1 MVYNNS
7 YSGDIMIEYF
17 KELNVL
23 PSSKIIK
30 EMRKYAETNKIP
42 IVNDETLLFFLHLVD
57 LMKPKKMLEIGT
69 AIGFCAINLATYDES
84 IVIDTIEKS
93 EELYSVAVN
102 NVKKAKLNERINV
115 FLGDAL
121 EFDIKNLQQEY
132 DLIFIDAAK
141 AQYINFFEKYESLL
155 AQDGLI
161 VSDNL
166 LFHGFVNNKKT
177 IESKNLLHLVEKIEA
192 YNLYLSKNKNYETK
206 FFGIGDGI
214 SVTRRIKKQ

>member
-1 MVYNNS
+1 
-7 YSGDIMIEYF
+7 MIEYF

-57 LMKPKKMLEIGT
+57 LMKPKMMLEIGT